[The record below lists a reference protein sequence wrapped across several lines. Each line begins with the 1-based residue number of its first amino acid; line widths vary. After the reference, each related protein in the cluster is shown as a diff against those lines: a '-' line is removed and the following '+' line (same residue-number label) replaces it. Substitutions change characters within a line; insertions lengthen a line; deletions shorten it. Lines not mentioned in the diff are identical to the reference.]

1 MQKTPRSRIIRICG
15 ACIGRTLKTSQ
26 PKLAHSSENRFMP
39 QVPIIMPQLGES
51 IAEATVVDIKV
62 KPGDVVADDQEII
75 DVETNKA
82 VMGVTTPCKG
92 KIDRIT
98 VQLKETYPVG
108 AVLGY
113 VEASEENAA
122 RFARRAPPP
131 PQREVAE
138 EIPAR
143 ADEEVAPAPEKKI
156 AARDGEGERA
166 GGLPVPVITKGATFM
181 SPRVR
186 ARMAELQL
194 TTADLAGIMGTGAG
208 NRVTIKDLE
217 NFLHKIDNQTAH
229 EASAIRAGVADAL
242 RRRWTRPLST
252 IGSSVNLDPVLQ
264 DRQSRG
270 PKPGPGLY
278 ALRALA
284 LALAENPIAAA
295 KLIGN
300 RVVQSKS
307 IDVGIAVEAEDGIMV
322 PVIREANNASLA
334 ALTTKYKELVELAR
348 QRRISPDMQAGGI
361 ATVSNFGT
369 FGMEWGTPIPLPDQ
383 TLLLGLGAGKK
394 VPFWDEEKKEFVPKT
409 EAQITLSFDHRSIDG
424 GGAGRLLKRVIE
436 LLENPKEL

>member
-1 MQKTPRSRIIRICG
+1 
-15 ACIGRTLKTSQ
+15 
-26 PKLAHSSENRFMP
+26 MP

-51 IAEATVVDIKV
+51 IAEATIVDIKV
-62 KPGDVVADDQEII
+62 KSGDQVLDDQEII

-92 KIDRIT
+92 TIDKIT

-108 AVLGY
+108 TVLGY
-113 VEASEENAA
+113 VEASEADAA
-122 RFARRAPPP
+122 RFAKQAPPP

-138 EIPAR
+138 EIPVR
-143 ADEEVAPAPEKKI
+143 ADEEIAPARGKKI
-156 AARDGEGERA
+156 VERDGEEARD
-166 GGLPVPVITKGATFM
+166 GGLPVPAITKGATFM

-217 NFLHKIDNQTAH
+217 SFLHKIENQTAH
-229 EASAIRAGVADAL
+229 EASAIRAGVADAM
-242 RRRWTRPLST
+242 RRSWTRPLST
-252 IGSSVNLDPVLQ
+252 IGSSVSLDPVLQ
-264 DRQSRG
+264 DRQSRD

-278 ALRALA
+278 ALRAVA
-284 LALAENPIAAA
+284 VALAENPGAAG

-300 RVVQSKS
+300 RVVESKA

-322 PVIREANNASLA
+322 PVIRGADKTTLA
-334 ALTTKYKELVELAR
+334 DLTTKYKELVELAR

-383 TLLLGLGAGKK
+383 TLLLGLGIGKK
-394 VPFWDEEKKEFVPKT
+394 VPSWDEEKKEFVPST

>member
-1 MQKTPRSRIIRICG
+1 
-15 ACIGRTLKTSQ
+15 
-26 PKLAHSSENRFMP
+26 MP
-39 QVPIIMPQLGES
+39 QVPIIMPQSGES
-51 IAEATVVDIKV
+51 IAEATIVDIKV
-62 KPGDVVADDQEII
+62 KPGDEVVNDQEII

-113 VEASEENAA
+113 VEASEADAA
-122 RFARRAPPP
+122 RFAKQAPPR

-143 ADEEVAPAPEKKI
+143 ADQEVAPALERKI
-156 AARDGEGERA
+156 AASDGEGARV
-166 GGLPVPVITKGATFM
+166 GGLPVPAVTKGAAFM

-194 TTADLAGIMGTGAG
+194 TNADLAGIMGTGAG

-217 NFLHKIDNQTAH
+217 NFLHKIDNQTA
-229 EASAIRAGVADAL
+229 EDASAIRTGVADAM
-242 RRRWTRPLST
+242 RRSWTRPLST
-252 IGSSVNLDPVLQ
+252 VGSSVNLEPVLQ
-264 DRQSRG
+264 DRQLRAG
-270 PKPGPGLY
+270 GAEGEPKPGPGLY
-278 ALRALA
+278 ATRALA
-284 LALAENPIAAA
+284 LALAENPNAAA

-300 RVVQSKS
+300 RVVQSNS
-307 IDVGIAVEAEDGIMV
+307 IDVGVAVEAEDGIMV
-322 PVIREANNASLA
+322 PVIRNADKTSLA
-334 ALTTKYKELVELAR
+334 DLVKKYQELVDLAR
-348 QRRISPDMQAGGI
+348 KRRISPDMQAGGI

-369 FGMEWGTPIPLPDQ
+369 FGVEWGTPIPLPDQ

-394 VPFWDEEKKEFVPKT
+394 VPSWDETKNEFVPKT
-409 EAQITLSFDHRSIDG
+409 EAQITLSFDHRSTDG
-424 GGAGRLLKRVIE
+424 GGAARLLKRVVE
-436 LLENPKEL
+436 LLEDPKKL

>member
-1 MQKTPRSRIIRICG
+1 
-15 ACIGRTLKTSQ
+15 
-26 PKLAHSSENRFMP
+26 MP

-51 IAEATVVDIKV
+51 IAEATIVDIKV
-62 KPGDVVADDQEII
+62 KPGDEVVPDQEII

-92 KIDRIT
+92 KIDKIT

-108 AVLGY
+108 TVLGY
-113 VEASEENAA
+113 VEASEEDAA
-122 RFARRAPPP
+122 RFKKTVPEPPK
-131 PQREVAE
+131 ETVAM
-138 EIPAR
+138 EIPGREEQATVAAR
-143 ADEEVAPAPEKKI
+143 Q
-156 AARDGEGERA
+156 RDGEGVRRT
-166 GGLPVPVITKGATFM
+166 GGLPVPAAAKGAGFL

-186 ARMAELQL
+186 ARMDELQL
-194 TTADLAGIMGTGAG
+194 TNADLAGIPPTGAG
-208 NRVTIKDLE
+208 NRITIKDLE
-217 NFLHKIDNQTAH
+217 NFMHKIENQTAH
-229 EASAIRAGVADAL
+229 EASAIRAGVAEAM
-242 RRRWTRPLST
+242 RRSWTRPLST

-264 DRQSRG
+264 NRQSRD

-284 LALAENPIAAA
+284 LALAENPGAAA
-295 KLIGN
+295 KFIGS
-300 RVVQSKS
+300 RVVQSNS

-322 PVIREANNASLA
+322 PVIRSADKTSLA
-334 ALTTKYKELVELAR
+334 DLTAKYKELVDLAR

-394 VPFWDEEKKEFVPKT
+394 VPSWDENKKQFVPKT

-436 LLENPKEL
+436 LLEDPRKL

>member
-1 MQKTPRSRIIRICG
+1 
-15 ACIGRTLKTSQ
+15 
-26 PKLAHSSENRFMP
+26 
-39 QVPIIMPQLGES
+39 MPQLGES
-51 IAEATVVDIKV
+51 IAEATIVDIKV
-62 KPGDVVADDQEII
+62 KAGDDVADDQEII

-92 KIDRIT
+92 KIDKIS

-113 VEASEENAA
+113 VEASEADAA
-122 RFARRAPPP
+122 RFAKQAPPA
-131 PQREVAE
+131 QQEVAE

-143 ADEEVAPAPEKKI
+143 ADQEVAPARERKI
-156 AARDGEGERA
+156 AARGGDGERA
-166 GGLPVPVITKGATFM
+166 AELPVPAAVKGASFT

-217 NFLHKIDNQTAH
+217 NFLHKIENQTAH
-229 EASAIRAGVADAL
+229 EASAIRTGVADAM
-242 RRRWTRPLST
+242 RRSWTRPLST
-252 IGSSVNLDPVLQ
+252 IGSSVNLDSVLQ
-264 DRQSRG
+264 DRQSRD

-284 LALAENPIAAA
+284 IALAESPGAAA
-295 KLIGN
+295 KLVGN
-300 RVVQSKS
+300 RIVESNS
-307 IDVGIAVEAEDGIMV
+307 IDVGIAVEAQDGIMV
-322 PVIREANNASLA
+322 PVIRTADKTSLVD
-334 ALTTKYKELVELAR
+334 LTTKYKELVDLAR
-348 QRRISPDMQAGGI
+348 KRRISPDMQAGGI

-383 TLLLGLGAGKK
+383 TLLLGLGVGKK
-394 VPFWDEEKKEFVPKT
+394 VPSWDEAKKEFVPKT

-436 LLENPKEL
+436 LLEDPKKL

>member
-1 MQKTPRSRIIRICG
+1 
-15 ACIGRTLKTSQ
+15 
-26 PKLAHSSENRFMP
+26 MP

-51 IAEATVVDIKV
+51 IAEATIVDIKV
-62 KPGDVVADDQEII
+62 KPGDEVVDDQEII

-92 KIDRIT
+92 KIEKIT

-113 VEASEENAA
+113 VEASEADAA
-122 RFARRAPPP
+122 RFTRHAPPS

-138 EIPAR
+138 EIPGR
-143 ADEEVAPAPEKKI
+143 ADQEVTPARQEKVTT
-156 AARDGEGERA
+156 ARDGDGARA
-166 GGLPVPVITKGATFM
+166 GGLPVPATVKGASFM

-194 TTADLAGIMGTGAG
+194 TNADLAGIMGTGAG

-217 NFLHKIDNQTAH
+217 NFLHKIGNQMAH
-229 EASAIRAGVADAL
+229 EASAIRAGVADAM
-242 RRRWTRPLST
+242 RRSWTRPLST
-252 IGSSVNLDPVLQ
+252 IGSSVNLDPLLH
-264 DRQSRG
+264 DRQSRD

-278 ALRALA
+278 AVRALA

-300 RVVQSKS
+300 RVVQSSS
-307 IDVGIAVEAEDGIMV
+307 IDIGIAVEAQDGIMV
-322 PVIREANNASLA
+322 PVIRGADKTSLID
-334 ALTTKYKELVELAR
+334 LTTKYKELVDLAR
-348 QRRISPDMQAGGI
+348 LRRISPDMQAGGI

-383 TLLLGLGAGKK
+383 TLLLGLGVGKK
-394 VPFWDEEKKEFVPKT
+394 VPSWDEEKREFVPKT

-436 LLENPKEL
+436 LLEDPKKL

>member
-1 MQKTPRSRIIRICG
+1 
-15 ACIGRTLKTSQ
+15 
-26 PKLAHSSENRFMP
+26 MP

-51 IAEATVVDIKV
+51 IAEATIVDIKV
-62 KPGDVVADDQEII
+62 KPGDEIADDQEII

-92 KIDRIT
+92 KIAQIT

-113 VEASEENAA
+113 VEASEADAA
-122 RFARRAPPP
+122 RFAKQVPP
-131 PQREVAE
+131 PQQGKVAE

-143 ADEEVAPAPEKKI
+143 ADQEVAPARQKKI
-156 AARDGEGERA
+156 AARDGDGTD
-166 GGLPVPVITKGATFM
+166 GLPVPVAAKGATFM

-194 TTADLAGIMGTGAG
+194 TTADLAGIMGSGAG

-217 NFLHKIDNQTAH
+217 NFLQKIENNKAH
-229 EASAIRAGVADAL
+229 EASAIRSGVADAM
-242 RRRWTRPLST
+242 RRSWTRPLST

-264 DRQSRG
+264 DRQLRD

-284 LALAENPIAAA
+284 LALAETPGAAA

-300 RVVQSKS
+300 RVVQSNS
-307 IDVGIAVEAEDGIMV
+307 INIGIAVEAEDGIMV
-322 PVIREANNASLA
+322 PVIRAADKTSLA
-334 ALTTKYKELVELAR
+334 DLAAKYKELVDLGR
-348 QRRISPDMQAGGI
+348 QRRISPDMQAGGV

-394 VPFWDEEKKEFVPKT
+394 VPSWNEEKKEFVPRT
-409 EAQITLSFDHRSIDG
+409 EAQITLSFDHRSVDG

-436 LLENPKEL
+436 LLQQPTRL

>member
-1 MQKTPRSRIIRICG
+1 
-15 ACIGRTLKTSQ
+15 
-26 PKLAHSSENRFMP
+26 MP

-62 KPGDVVADDQEII
+62 KPGDEVVDDQEII

-92 KIDRIT
+92 KIDKIT

-113 VEASEENAA
+113 IEASEADAA
-122 RFARRAPPP
+122 RFAKQAPPP
-131 PQREVAE
+131 QEVAE
-138 EIPAR
+138 EIPVR
-143 ADEEVAPAPEKKI
+143 ADQEVALAHERKI
-156 AARDGEGERA
+156 AARDGEGTRV
-166 GGLPVPVITKGATFM
+166 GDLPVPAISKGATFM

-186 ARMAELQL
+186 ARMTELQL

-217 NFLHKIDNQTAH
+217 NFLHKIENQTAQ
-229 EASAIRAGVADAL
+229 EASAIRAGVADAM
-242 RRRWTRPLST
+242 RRSWTRPLST

-264 DRQSRG
+264 DRQSRD

-284 LALAENPIAAA
+284 LALSENPGAAA

-300 RVVQSKS
+300 RVVQSNS
-307 IDVGIAVEAEDGIMV
+307 IDVGIAVEAADGIMV
-322 PVIREANNASLA
+322 PVIRSADKTSLA
-334 ALTTKYKELVELAR
+334 DLTTKYKELVELAR

-383 TLLLGLGAGKK
+383 TLLLGLGVGKK
-394 VPFWDEEKKEFVPKT
+394 VPSWDEEKKEFVPTT

-436 LLENPKEL
+436 LLEDPKEL

>member
-113 VEASEENAA
+113 VEASEADAA
-122 RFARRAPPP
+122 RFKKTVPEAPK
-131 PQREVAE
+131 ETVAM
-138 EIPAR
+138 EIPGR
-143 ADEEVAPAPEKKI
+143 EEQATVAVRQ
-156 AARDGEGERA
+156 RDGEGVRRT
-166 GGLPVPVITKGATFM
+166 GGLPVPAAAKGAGFL

-186 ARMAELQL
+186 ARMDELQL
-194 TTADLAGIMGTGAG
+194 TNADLAGIPPTGAG
-208 NRVTIKDLE
+208 NRITIKDLE
-217 NFLHKIDNQTAH
+217 NFLHKIENQTEH
-229 EASAIRAGVADAL
+229 EASAIRAGVADAM
-242 RRRWTRPLST
+242 RRSWTRPRST

-264 DRQSRG
+264 NRQSRD

-284 LALAENPIAAA
+284 LALSENPIAAA

-307 IDVGIAVEAEDGIMV
+307 TDVGIAVEAEDGIMV
-322 PVIREANNASLA
+322 PVIRGADKTSL
-334 ALTTKYKELVELAR
+334 L
-348 QRRISPDMQAGGI
+348 
-361 ATVSNFGT
+361 
-369 FGMEWGTPIPLPDQ
+369 
-383 TLLLGLGAGKK
+383 
-394 VPFWDEEKKEFVPKT
+394 
-409 EAQITLSFDHRSIDG
+409 
-424 GGAGRLLKRVIE
+424 
-436 LLENPKEL
+436 

>member
-1 MQKTPRSRIIRICG
+1 
-15 ACIGRTLKTSQ
+15 
-26 PKLAHSSENRFMP
+26 
-39 QVPIIMPQLGES
+39 MPQLGES
-51 IAEATVVDIKV
+51 IAEATIVDIKV
-62 KPGDVVADDQEII
+62 KPGDEVVTDQEII

-92 KIDRIT
+92 KIDKIS

-113 VEASEENAA
+113 VEASEADAA
-122 RFARRAPPP
+122 RFAKQAPPL
-131 PQREVAE
+131 QQEVAE

-143 ADEEVAPAPEKKI
+143 ADQEVAPARERKI
-156 AARDGEGERA
+156 AARGGDGERA
-166 GGLPVPVITKGATFM
+166 AELPVPAAVKGASFT

-208 NRVTIKDLE
+208 NRITIKDLE
-217 NFLHKIDNQTAH
+217 NFLHKIENQTAH
-229 EASAIRAGVADAL
+229 EASAIRTGVADAM
-242 RRRWTRPLST
+242 RRSWTRPLST
-252 IGSSVNLDPVLQ
+252 IGSSVNLDSVLQ
-264 DRQSRG
+264 DRQSRD

-284 LALAENPIAAA
+284 IALAESPGAAA

-300 RVVQSKS
+300 RVVQSSS
-307 IDVGIAVEAEDGIMV
+307 IDIGIAVEAEDGIMV
-322 PVIREANNASLA
+322 PVIRTADKTSLVD
-334 ALTTKYKELVELAR
+334 LTTKYKELVDLAR
-348 QRRISPDMQAGGI
+348 KRRISPDMQAGGI

-383 TLLLGLGAGKK
+383 TLLLGLGVGKK
-394 VPFWDEEKKEFVPKT
+394 VPSWDEAKKEFVPKT

-436 LLENPKEL
+436 LLEDPKKL

>member
-1 MQKTPRSRIIRICG
+1 
-15 ACIGRTLKTSQ
+15 
-26 PKLAHSSENRFMP
+26 MP

-62 KPGDVVADDQEII
+62 KPGDEIADDQEII

-92 KIDRIT
+92 KIAQIR

-113 VEASEENAA
+113 VEASEADAA
-122 RFARRAPPP
+122 RFAKQEAPPP
-131 PQREVAE
+131 QSQVAE

-143 ADEEVAPAPEKKI
+143 ADQEVIPARQKKI
-156 AARDGEGERA
+156 AARDGDGART
-166 GGLPVPVITKGATFM
+166 GGLPVPVAAKGATFM

-194 TTADLAGIMGTGAG
+194 TTADLAGIMGSGAG

-217 NFLHKIDNQTAH
+217 NFLQKIESQTAH
-229 EASAIRAGVADAL
+229 EASAIRAGVADAM
-242 RRRWTRPLST
+242 RRSWTRPLST
-252 IGSSVNLDPVLQ
+252 IGSSVNLEPVLQ
-264 DRQSRG
+264 DRKSRD

-284 LALAENPIAAA
+284 LALAETPGATA

-300 RVVQSKS
+300 RVVQSNS

-322 PVIREANNASLA
+322 PVIRAADKTSLA
-334 ALTTKYKELVELAR
+334 DLTAKYKDLVDLGR
-348 QRRISPDMQAGGI
+348 QRRISPDMQAGGV

-383 TLLLGLGAGKK
+383 TLLLGLGVGKK
-394 VPFWDEEKKEFVPKT
+394 VPSWNEEKKEFTPRT

-436 LLENPKEL
+436 LFEDPTKL

>member
-1 MQKTPRSRIIRICG
+1 
-15 ACIGRTLKTSQ
+15 
-26 PKLAHSSENRFMP
+26 MP

-51 IAEATVVDIKV
+51 IAEATIVDIKV
-62 KPGDVVADDQEII
+62 KAGDEVVDDQEII

-92 KIDRIT
+92 KIDKIS

-113 VEASEENAA
+113 IEASEADAA
-122 RFARRAPPP
+122 RFAQQAPPP
-131 PQREVAE
+131 PQQEVAE

-143 ADEEVAPAPEKKI
+143 ADQEVAPARGKKI
-156 AARDGEGERA
+156 AASDGEGVRV
-166 GGLPVPVITKGATFM
+166 GDLPVPAITKGATFM

-186 ARMAELQL
+186 ARMSELQL
-194 TTADLAGIMGTGAG
+194 TTADLAGIMGTGAS

-217 NFLHKIDNQTAH
+217 NFLHKIENQTAH
-229 EASAIRAGVADAL
+229 EASAIRAGVADAM
-242 RRRWTRPLST
+242 RRSWTRPLST

-264 DRQSRG
+264 DRQSRD

-284 LALAENPIAAA
+284 LALARSPGAAA
-295 KLIGN
+295 KLIGD
-300 RVVQSKS
+300 RVVESKS

-322 PVIREANNASLA
+322 PVIRSADKTSLA
-334 ALTTKYKELVELAR
+334 DLTTKYKELVELAR

-383 TLLLGLGAGKK
+383 TLLLGLGVGKK
-394 VPFWDEEKKEFVPKT
+394 VPSWDEKKKEFFPRT

>member
-1 MQKTPRSRIIRICG
+1 M
-15 ACIGRTLKTSQ
+15 A
-26 PKLAHSSENRFMP
+26 

-51 IAEATVVDIKV
+51 IAEATIVDIKV
-62 KPGDVVADDQEII
+62 KAGDEVVADQEIL

-92 KIDRIT
+92 KIDKIT

-113 VEASEENAA
+113 VEASEADAA
-122 RFARRAPPP
+122 RFKKAVPEPPKGT
-131 PQREVAE
+131 VSM
-138 EIPAR
+138 EIPGR
-143 ADEEVAPAPEKKI
+143 EEQAAI
-156 AARDGEGERA
+156 AARQRDGEGVRRS
-166 GGLPVPVITKGATFM
+166 GGLPVPAVAKGAGFL

-186 ARMAELQL
+186 ARMEELQL
-194 TTADLAGIMGTGAG
+194 TNADLAGIPPTGAG

-217 NFLHKIDNQTAH
+217 NFLHKIENQQTE
-229 EASAIRAGVADAL
+229 EASAIRAGVADAM
-242 RRRWTRPLST
+242 RRSWTRPLST
-252 IGSSVNLDPVLQ
+252 IGSSVNLDPVLR
-264 DRQSRG
+264 DRQSRDS
-270 PKPGPGLY
+270 KPGPGLY

-284 LALAENPIAAA
+284 LALAQNPTAAA
-295 KLIGN
+295 KLIGS
-300 RVVQSKS
+300 RVVQSNS

-322 PVIREANNASLA
+322 PVIRSADKTSLA
-334 ALTTKYKELVELAR
+334 DLTAKYKELVDLAR
-348 QRRISPDMQAGGI
+348 QRRISPDMQFGGI

-383 TLLLGLGAGKK
+383 TLLLGLGVGKK
-394 VPFWDEEKKEFVPKT
+394 VPSWDEDKKEFVPKT

-436 LLENPKEL
+436 LLQDPKRL